1 MYYLS
6 ELHIYF
12 ISIWLIIA
20 LENKLDVSFSNIKY
34 QDIAL
39 IVGLEWG
46 KNGHNM
52 ITFDIAHIQLPDEV
66 FQKILLELKTF
77 AFQYDSINIQ
87 KNKET
92 RLIYFSV
99 ISFFIFFVI
108 KVRTSLLIVMLPSIL
123 TLL

>member
-12 ISIWLIIA
+12 TSIWLIIA

-34 QDIAL
+34 RDITL

-52 ITFDIAHIQLPDEV
+52 ITFDIAHAQLPDEV

-77 AFQYDSINIQ
+77 AF
-87 KNKET
+87 
-92 RLIYFSV
+92 
-99 ISFFIFFVI
+99 
-108 KVRTSLLIVMLPSIL
+108 
-123 TLL
+123 